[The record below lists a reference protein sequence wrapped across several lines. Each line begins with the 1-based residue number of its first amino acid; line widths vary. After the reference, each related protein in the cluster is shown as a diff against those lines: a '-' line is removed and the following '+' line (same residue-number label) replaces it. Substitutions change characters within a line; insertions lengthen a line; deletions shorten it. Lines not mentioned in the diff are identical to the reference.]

1 LTVRLERGPG
11 NSWRPGW
18 GTDTRIVVWPI
29 ARVSSTVKV
38 MNECAATL
46 APQDAHREDIMNTFT
61 VRLLAAVTT
70 VLGSIWLAPA
80 SHAML
85 PPPDPGPGTGQTTAD
100 LSAGSGGTAW
110 QVIGSS

>member
-1 LTVRLERGPG
+1 
-11 NSWRPGW
+11 
-18 GTDTRIVVWPI
+18 
-29 ARVSSTVKV
+29 VKV

-110 QVIGSS
+110 QVIGIVVIAVAIGAIGSFVAQRVRRHDQRFVNTA